1 MPETKEKYHH
11 VPAKRKV
18 KNNPIRTINLGE
30 GIKGLYDTKRKV
42 IVTYLFDKEK
52 YTMKQA
58 KEWVSKHKDDA
69 AHHQVVA
76 NLVLVGA
83 IDDFYKESKEEVIK
97 ALTNNDE

>member
-1 MPETKEKYHH
+1 MPETTENYHR

-18 KNNPIRTINLGE
+18 KNNPIRTIDLGE

-97 ALTNNDE
+97 ALTNNDK